1 MESISATEAYYQSF
15 NEIAVAREQ
24 RRRRE
29 AEVDQVLEPSRSF
42 RIRLGGSP
50 INLSL
55 IEFRLI
61 YFLSKS
67 PYKAFTRKQI
77 VNGIDREDGRITEES
92 VDTHVRSLRDKLGI
106 FNDFIQSVPYIGY
119 RFKP

>member
-1 MESISATEAYYQSF
+1 MEPVSATEAYYQSY
-15 NEIAVAREQ
+15 NEIAIAREE

-29 AEVDQVLEPSRSF
+29 AEVDQVLEPTRSF
-42 RIRLGGSP
+42 RIRLGGEP
-50 INLSL
+50 INLTL

-61 YFLSKS
+61 FFLSRR

-77 VNGIDREDGRITEES
+77 VDGIDREDGHITEETI
-92 VDTHVRSLRDKLGI
+92 DTHVRSLRDKLGI